1 MTPTISQLL
10 SARPKAVEAINE
22 HFKFRA
28 DTLSK
33 FDDRDAADKVHLYAA
48 LHRIGTPYLDSIET
62 LLDLIESRCVAE
74 APLSDAEIE
83 GMKWK
88 AMYTEC
94 IDTGDGLASQCLGET
109 TRDLLITA
117 QHACISTLHREIRR
131 LRKGADHA

>member
-1 MTPTISQLL
+1 MTPTLSQLL
-10 SARPKAVEAINE
+10 SARPKAVVFIQTWDD
-22 HFKFRA
+22 
-28 DTLSK
+28 DTLLSGY
-33 FDDRDAADKVHLYAA
+33 DDEDAVDTIRNCCHAEG
-48 LHRIGTPYLDSIET
+48 IGRRLLDSIET
-62 LLDLIESRCVAE
+62 LLDLIEAKCVAE

-88 AMYTEC
+88 AMCTEC

>member
-1 MTPTISQLL
+1 MTPTLSQLL
-10 SARPKAVEAINE
+10 SARPKAVVFIQTWDD
-22 HFKFRA
+22 
-28 DTLSK
+28 DTLLSGY
-33 FDDRDAADKVHLYAA
+33 DDEDAVTTIRNCCHAEG
-48 LHRIGTPYLDSIET
+48 IGRPLLDSIET
-62 LLDLIESRCVAE
+62 LLDLIEAKCVAE